1 LLDIVQIKRFGGGG
15 GNRTRIQ
22 ELRPVKST
30 RLVRLLRVSF
40 AKSQQTDKTF
50 SQTSLAKSRS
60 RSQTENASQLKISCA
75 SAGRFKLT
83 SGKTSL

>member
-1 LLDIVQIKRFGGGG
+1 MVGGGG

-30 RLVRLLRVSF
+30 RLVRLLKVSS

-50 SQTSLAKSRS
+50 SQTSLTKSRS
-60 RSQTENASQLKISCA
+60 HAQTERASQLKLSCA
-75 SAGRFKLT
+75 YAGRFKLT

>member
-1 LLDIVQIKRFGGGG
+1 MKVFFIENIRSYKILKKIFGGGG

-30 RLVRLLRVSF
+30 RLVSLLKVSF

-50 SQTSLAKSRS
+50 SQTSLTKFRS
-60 RSQTENASQLKISCA
+60 LSQTEKAN
-75 SAGRFKLT
+75 
-83 SGKTSL
+83 